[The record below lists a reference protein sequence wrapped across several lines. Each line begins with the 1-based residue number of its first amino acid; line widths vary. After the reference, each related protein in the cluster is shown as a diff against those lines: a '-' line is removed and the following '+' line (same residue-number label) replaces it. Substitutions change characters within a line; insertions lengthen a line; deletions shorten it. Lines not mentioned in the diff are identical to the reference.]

1 MEIPGN
7 GIYERMRLFY
17 LASIVLTIILI
28 SSCAAKEDE
37 LPQQVILLFK
47 DTNGL
52 YGYDLKTDSEK
63 LMYKLDPAGFF
74 TNDPVIFSGN
84 KIALRIFKRKLY
96 TKEEFYKRTKSS
108 ASRTFIYQTILLDTN
123 TLHHRP
129 TEKTVYDL
137 FSDGN
142 FLQRKTRYDTT
153 GKIVSEKDSLF
164 IPSSYAQSRNGIY
177 FNTTFS
183 RFDGISTI
191 GNQTVYSF
199 KGNLYKVDNKNKDTS
214 LLLKYPVSFSRK
226 LSCGFFCPVISPTGR
241 SVVFIYAPDFTTPF
255 HGENVL
261 MSIDLS
267 SGSTAFL
274 KSGMFRSLEFSNDG
288 RFLLYNRYMEDD
300 IASNIYM
307 LDLQTLKEKKIGKAE
322 QAKWMK

>member
-17 LASIVLTIILI
+17 LANVLLTVIFI

-37 LPQQVILLFK
+37 LPHQAILLFK

-52 YGYDLKTDSEK
+52 YCYDLETDSEK
-63 LMYKLDPAGFF
+63 LMYKPEPAEFF

-123 TLHHRP
+123 TLHHRL
-129 TEKTVYDL
+129 TEKKIYD
-137 FSDGN
+137 FFGDGN
-142 FLQRKTRYDTT
+142 FLQRKTSYDPT
-153 GKIVSEKDSLF
+153 GKIISEKDSLF
-164 IPSSYAQSRNGIY
+164 VASSYSQSRNGIY

-199 KGNLYKVDNKNKDTS
+199 EGNLYNVDNKNKDTS
-214 LLLKYPVSFSRK
+214 LLLRSPVGFSRK
-226 LSCGFFCPVISPTGR
+226 LSCGFFCPVISPTGK
-241 SVVFIYAPDFTTPF
+241 SAVFIYAPDFTTPF
-255 HGENVL
+255 DGENIL
-261 MSIDLS
+261 MSIDLG
-267 SGSTAFL
+267 SGNTAFL
-274 KSGMFRSLEFSNDG
+274 KSGMFRRLEFSNDG
-288 RFLLYNRYMEDD
+288 RFLLYNRYMEND

-307 LDLQTLKEKKIGKAE
+307 LDLQTLKEKKIGEAE